1 MVTWREL
8 LSETEQRL
16 RKLGTPHEAT
26 WIISEA
32 SGAEGSELLLILEDP
47 VSEGGMAR
55 LDRML
60 SRREAGEP
68 LQYVLGHWGFRE
80 LDLMVDDRVLI
91 PRPETETVTGIAL
104 DELDRLG
111 GRHTETTVIDLG
123 TGSGAIALSIAA
135 ERVRTRVWATDTS
148 ADALV
153 VARANA
159 AGLGRAASRVTLSE
173 GSWFSALPDSLRG
186 EVDLVVSNPPYV
198 ALGAALPAEVS
209 DHEPEQALYSGSDGL
224 DDVRTIIECA
234 AEWLNESGVLVC
246 ELSPEQAPAAQAF
259 AEPLFGEVVVAPDL
273 NGRPR
278 ALVARRPVSIP

>member
-1 MVTWREL
+1 MVTWRKL
-8 LSETEQRL
+8 LVETEQRL
-16 RKLGTPHEAT
+16 ERLGTPHEAN

-32 SGAEGSELLLILEDP
+32 SGAEGPELPLVLEDE
-47 VSEGGMAR
+47 VSKGAMAR

-60 SRREAGEP
+60 TRREAGEP

-104 DELDRLG
+104 DELDRIG
-111 GRHTETTVIDLG
+111 GRERETTVIDLG
-123 TGSGAIALSIAA
+123 TGSGAIGLSVAL
-135 ERVRTRVWATDTS
+135 ERVRTRVFATDSS
-148 ADALV
+148 ADALT

-173 GSWFSALPDSLRG
+173 GSWFSPLPESLKG
-186 EVDLVVSNPPYV
+186 QVDLVISNPPYV
-198 ALGAALPAEVS
+198 ALGAALPPEVS
-209 DHEPEQALYSGSDGL
+209 DHEPGRALYAGSDGL

-234 AEWLNESGVLVC
+234 PEWLNDSGVLVC
-246 ELSPEQAPAAQAF
+246 ELSPEQAPAVQAI

-273 NGRPR
+273 NDLPR
-278 ALVARRPVSIP
+278 ALVAREPVRIP